1 MLLIQPRSQRGLLAE
16 VSGGAAPYVSDA
28 ARVHLRCIVGE
39 QVDVFVILYFPWK
52 GLRIKYL
59 VSNV

>member
-39 QVDVFVILYFPWK
+39 QVDVFVILYFP
-52 GLRIKYL
+52 
-59 VSNV
+59 